1 MDFLPEYM
9 KFCYQELLD
18 AYEEIEQEMAKEG
31 KAFCVNYAKNEV
43 KL

>member
-9 KFCYQELLD
+9 KCVYNSLLD
-18 AYEEIEQEMAKEG
+18 LYEEIEQEMAKEG
-31 KAFCVNYAKNEV
+31 RTLSAIYVKNEV